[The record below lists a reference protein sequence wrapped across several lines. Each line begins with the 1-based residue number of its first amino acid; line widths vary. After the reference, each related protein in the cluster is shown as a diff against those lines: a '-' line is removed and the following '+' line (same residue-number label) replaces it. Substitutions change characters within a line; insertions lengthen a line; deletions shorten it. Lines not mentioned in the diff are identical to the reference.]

1 MKHRRLFLALGL
13 GAALGAAAALSLA
26 EPSRPAPAPAAPAPP
41 KGGFPPDPP
50 GNASKKQWVFD
61 IAVRD
66 GRASL
71 PRASTVLVDNPAPT
85 TRMMGRFAVEFWV
98 GKELLDRIRFDVPM
112 LDRDPKDRR
121 RGPLRGPDFTHVST
135 RLKVRMADSP
145 RAAFVAL
152 VDRATGDVQRFAWP
166 PDAEGRL
173 TPLGASAAPAAA
185 AAPASDAGSPGDSGG
200 ADAGSSDAASDG
212 R

>member
-1 MKHRRLFLALGL
+1 MKQSRLFLALGL

-26 EPSRPAPAPAAPAPP
+26 EPTRRAPAPAAPEPP

-50 GNASKKQWVFD
+50 GNASKKQWVF
-61 IAVRD
+61 AVSVKD
-66 GRASL
+66 GKASL
-71 PRASTVLVDNPAPT
+71 PRASSVLVANPTPT
-85 TRMMGRFAVEFWV
+85 VRMMGRFAVEFWV
-98 GKELLDRIRFDVPM
+98 GKELLDRSRFDVPM

-135 RLKVRMADSP
+135 RLTVRMADHP
-145 RAAFVAL
+145 RATFVAL

-173 TPLGASAAPAAA
+173 APLGAAASRASASAA
-185 AAPASDAGSPGDSGG
+185 DAGSPGDAGG
-200 ADAGSSDAASDG
+200 SVDAGSSDAAADG